1 MASWDYNPYNWSYN
15 PTSNLYNWS
24 GVPLCRGVPTPCSST
39 QKNTKKD
46 PRTKLLLVEEVG
58 DICLFRHHLMQQK
71 KNAQGIP
78 WGIMKGQIDVIL
90 PHIAPNS
97 P

>member
-15 PTSNLYNWS
+15 PTSNLYLV

-58 DICLFRHHLMQQK
+58 DIAFSSPPHATK
-71 KNAQGIP
+71 KRPRDTVRDYEGTNRCYF
-78 WGIMKGQIDVIL
+78 
-90 PHIAPNS
+90 APYS
-97 P
+97 PK